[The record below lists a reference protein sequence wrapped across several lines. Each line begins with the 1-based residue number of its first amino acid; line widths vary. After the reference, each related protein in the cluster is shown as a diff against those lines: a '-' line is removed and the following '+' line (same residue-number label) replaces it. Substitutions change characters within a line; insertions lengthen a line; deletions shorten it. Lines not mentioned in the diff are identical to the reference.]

1 MRKAINIILAAAILL
16 AGCANDGDSDNSVN
30 ANASNSNTDSNAEY
44 TVTFER
50 NFPEITS
57 ERTFAQSS
65 KPLSEVSPCFPE
77 NMKGSPKTS
86 ITIPDCGYYYNFI
99 SLATYETISNNF
111 YFSHW
116 NTNNDDSGT
125 SYTVGQVITLTEN
138 LTLYAIYK
146 EDSGNNAEDSDN
158 NNDETN
164 ILDMATTTE
173 FSMKV
178 GESVTLKPSW
188 TYGDDCYYTIT
199 SNDDD
204 AITLSGKVITAEK
217 IGTAIVKM
225 TANAS
230 SSAAGWCT
238 ISVTAEGFEGKV
250 LENKLLGIWKYI
262 GSSSSGTI
270 VLNSDM
276 TGHITAYLNG
286 STVHDNDFT
295 WSAYEGKSGSTTYQ
309 FLTLKGT
316 GVSSLDCDHQITN
329 LSSAKFTMKGY
340 LAFGM
345 PSETTWEKQ

>member
-1 MRKAINIILAAAILL
+1 MRKIAIFMLL
-16 AGCANDGDSDNSVN
+16 LPLLFASCANDGDSDNSTK
-30 ANASNSNTDSNAEY
+30 ANAGNSNTDSNTEY
-44 TVTFER
+44 TLNFER

-57 ERTFAQSS
+57 ERSYAQSS
-65 KPLSEVSPCFPE
+65 KPLSEVSPVFPK
-77 NMKGSPKTS
+77 NMKGTSKTS
-86 ITIPDCGYYYNFI
+86 ITIPNCGYYYNFI

-116 NTNNDDSGT
+116 NAKSDDSGT

-146 EDSGNNAEDSDN
+146 EDSGNKSDDSDN

-217 IGTAIVKM
+217 IGTAVVKM
-225 TANAS
+225 TANQS

-250 LENKLLGIWKYI
+250 LENKLLGTWKYT

-276 TGHITAYLNG
+276 TGHITAYLQG
-286 STVHDNDFT
+286 KTVHDNDFT

-309 FLTLKGT
+309 FLVIKGT
-316 GVSSLDCDHQITN
+316 GVSSLDDEHTLTN
-329 LSSAKFTMKGY
+329 VRSNRFTMKGY

>member
-1 MRKAINIILAAAILL
+1 MKKT
-16 AGCANDGDSDNSVN
+16 AG
-30 ANASNSNTDSNAEY
+30 
-44 TVTFER
+44 
-50 NFPEITS
+50 
-57 ERTFAQSS
+57 
-65 KPLSEVSPCFPE
+65 
-77 NMKGSPKTS
+77 TS
-86 ITIPDCGYYYNFI
+86 ITIPDCGYYYNFV
-99 SLATYETISNNF
+99 SLSTGEALSNDF

-116 NTNNDDSGT
+116 NTNSADSGI

-146 EDSGNNAEDSDN
+146 EDSGNNADDSNN
-158 NNDETN
+158 NNDEIN
-164 ILDMATTTE
+164 ILDMATTTT

-178 GESVTLKPSW
+178 GETVTLKPSW

-217 IGTAIVKM
+217 IGTAVIKM

-250 LENKLLGIWKYI
+250 LENKLLGTWKYT

-286 STVHDNDFT
+286 STVHDKDFT
-295 WSAYEGKSGSTTYQ
+295 WSAYESTYQ
-309 FLTLKGT
+309 YLTLSGT
-316 GVSSLDCDHQITN
+316 GVSALDSNHKITN
-329 LSSAKFTMKGY
+329 LKSTSFTLNDY

-345 PSETTWEKQ
+345 PKETTWYKQ